1 MKTFTRFKTGIA
13 VTSIA
18 HILLAFTPLAS
29 TADARPSTQR
39 FGCLGLNDFI
49 DDAGAVV
56 MNTKSRYVYKRL
68 VADRSFCEREKRI
81 VRISVPTRDGRCR
94 VFTCRE
100 PLRYKR

>member
-1 MKTFTRFKTGIA
+1 MTFTKFKTGLA

-18 HILLAFTPLAS
+18 HIILAFAPLTS

-39 FGCLGLNDFI
+39 FGCLGLHDFI

-56 MNTKSRYVYKRL
+56 MNTKNRNVYDRL
-68 VADRSFCEREKRI
+68 VANRSYCEREKRLT
-81 VRISVPTRDGRCR
+81 RITVPTRDGYCR
-94 VFTCRE
+94 VFICRE